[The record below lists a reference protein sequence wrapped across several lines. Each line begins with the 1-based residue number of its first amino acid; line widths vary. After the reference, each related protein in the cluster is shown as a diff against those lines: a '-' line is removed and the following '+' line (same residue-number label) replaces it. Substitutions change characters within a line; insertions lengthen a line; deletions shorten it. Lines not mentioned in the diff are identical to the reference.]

1 MSTTFLNI
9 STNLQKYYNIFGL
22 NDRISEWKS
31 KGLSN
36 ERFKPPYIAS
46 KNISPKLIWMN
57 NSRLRLEFEGSFLK
71 QEDKAA
77 FTPNKVVNL
86 FIVKELD
93 TWSKDLKAEFTL
105 KNCLFG
111 NFKITKNADLINI
124 LIQDMELDLILVLF
138 FQFQILI
145 GVKMSLFLEWIWA
158 HLCIFIIKSNN
169 VLFVNTTK
177 IYQFKVKKLL
187 NKKICIMLRKY
198 FKRFYI

>member
-22 NDRISEWKS
+22 NDRISEWES

-57 NSRLRLEFEGSFLK
+57 NSRLRLEFKGSFLK
-71 QEDKAA
+71 QEDKTA
-77 FTPNKVVNL
+77 FTPNNVVNL

-93 TWSKDLKAEFTL
+93 TWSKDLKAKFTL

-145 GVKMSLFLEWIWA
+145 GVKMSLFLEWIWV

-169 VLFVNTTK
+169 FLFVNTTK
-177 IYQFKVKKLL
+177 IYQFKAKKT
-187 NKKICIMLRKY
+187 
-198 FKRFYI
+198 FK

>member
-1 MSTTFLNI
+1 MSTTLLNI

-22 NDRISEWKS
+22 NDRISEWES

-57 NSRLRLEFEGSFLK
+57 NSRLRLEFKGSFLK
-71 QEDKAA
+71 QEDKTA
-77 FTPNKVVNL
+77 FTPNNVVNL

-105 KNCLFG
+105 KKCLFR

-138 FQFQILI
+138 FQFQILT

-158 HLCIFIIKSNN
+158 YLCIFMIKSNN

-177 IYQFKVKKLL
+177 IYQFKAKKLL

-198 FKRFYI
+198 FKRFYV